1 MDGRAEDLRD
11 AFPTPHTLQTFVR
24 MLEKLCSRNHGTKV
38 SVGDVIQMLGVR
50 SFAPV
55 ILAVGLI
62 AITPIDSIPTF
73 PTTFGIVVFLTSG
86 QMLIGRR
93 SLWLPNFIA
102 RRAVQADRL
111 LKALRWL
118 EPYAEKADGW
128 VGMRLTAFTQG
139 PFLIAIAICCAFLA
153 ALMPVLELLPLV
165 STVPALAF
173 AAFGVALLMHDGLAA
188 ILGFAFTAATLGLVA
203 GLAKLP
209 F

>member
-24 MLEKLCSRNHGTKV
+24 MLEELCSRNHGTKV